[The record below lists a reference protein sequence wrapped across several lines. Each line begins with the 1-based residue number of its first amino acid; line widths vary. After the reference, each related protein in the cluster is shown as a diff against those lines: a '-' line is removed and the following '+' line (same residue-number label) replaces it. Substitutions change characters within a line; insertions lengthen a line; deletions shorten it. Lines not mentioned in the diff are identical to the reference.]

1 MDRRAFVAKS
11 IAASCATLAPL
22 GSLVASEPNV
32 ISQGEVAFDHA
43 EELLRSNAKLPRCRQ
58 LIKETEQEIS
68 ALGDW
73 GATACFCGIWNED
86 PSVRIL
92 SINCCLTKA
101 VHVHLV
107 QYVDLLPD
115 ILDHD
120 DLSIRRCGPN
130 LLWKM
135 ESKAHSAIPKLKQKL
150 SDPETDP
157 FDRILLAKA
166 IAIIQP
172 SLRKYAADY
181 VARTV
186 HDPENVEFAKI
197 VLAELRCERPYLG
210 LWTNPVPEP
219 ISDLAVPS
227 A

>member
-22 GSLVASEPNV
+22 GSFVASEPNV

-58 LIKETEQEIS
+58 LIKETEQELS

-73 GATACFCGIWNED
+73 GATACFCGIWDED
-86 PSVRIL
+86 PRVRIL

-101 VHVHLV
+101 VHAHLV

-120 DLSIRRCGPN
+120 DPSIRRYGPN

-135 ESKAHSAIPKLKQKL
+135 EGKARSAIPKLKQKL
-150 SDPETDP
+150 CDPETDP
-157 FDRILLAKA
+157 YDRILMAKA

-172 SLRKYAADY
+172 SLRTDAVDY
-181 VARTV
+181 VAKTAQCSKNTV
-186 HDPENVEFAKI
+186 FAKN
-197 VLAELRCERPYLG
+197 VLAELRAEKPYLG
-210 LWTNPVPEP
+210 LWN
-219 ISDLAVPS
+219 
-227 A
+227 